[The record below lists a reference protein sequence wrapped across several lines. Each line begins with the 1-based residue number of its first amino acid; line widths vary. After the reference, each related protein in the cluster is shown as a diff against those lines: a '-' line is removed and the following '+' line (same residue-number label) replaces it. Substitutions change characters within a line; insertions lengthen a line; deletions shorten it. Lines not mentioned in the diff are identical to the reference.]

1 MDATSASPHAT
12 LADPFFVG
20 EWRVDVSANELS
32 RQGETVKLEP
42 RAMEVLRC
50 LAEHA
55 GDTVTRERL
64 DSLVWKQ
71 RIVGYDSLN
80 VTVSKL
86 RRALDD
92 NPRNPRFIQT
102 VPKVGYRLVG
112 QVGASPS
119 YRESSDK
126 APKTSLDA
134 TPNTVAGRFWRALGT
149 PGVAVAVLAPLV
161 VAVAWN
167 WNPIRTD
174 DRSKLAVSKPLSASS
189 RPSIAILP
197 FDNLSGDPEQ
207 EYFSDG
213 ITDDLI
219 TDLSKVSGLR
229 VIARSSVFP
238 YKGKSIDITEVAQ
251 RLDVRY
257 VLAGSVRRAHE
268 RVRINAQL
276 VNAHSGEQLWADRY
290 DGPLADIFTLQDDVS
305 ARIVSALKVHLT
317 PEEKRMAEIRGTRD
331 IDAFDAFLRG
341 LALLTRKTPED
352 AAAAV
357 PFFETALKRDSDY
370 GRAYAALARSHW
382 TYAVNERFNTITSP
396 MAGPWS
402 TGRYSNYMAAWKLL
416 HQART
421 RPSAEAY
428 ALSARMLQRQR
439 RYAEAMRDARQAVD
453 LAPSAPAAAEALIEI
468 LIYAGKAEA
477 ALERIDD
484 SIGLDPSQP
493 GEKLFLSGLAHY
505 SLGHFEEAIRTIRR
519 ARIHNPEQ
527 KRYEAILAAALAAAN
542 RYEEAET
549 ALEEYLSS
557 REALWDLNAI
567 MLEWPFSSPSAAR
580 RLAAN
585 LRQAGLPGATGDY
598 FAVAASQRLSS
609 KEIKTLL
616 SSKAMV
622 GIVRGASEDV
632 MFEVVWDEDTQIVE
646 QGFVNFFRA
655 DGKSRA
661 ADDLLCAPWHDW
673 GNYCVAIFRN
683 PNGAREYLDEYVFFT
698 LTGIFTFSVFDPSTR
713 TAHSSTESDVGP
725 GHFDTAITANRLA
738 VPRVAPD

>member
-1 MDATSASPHAT
+1 MVGTSAHPQPE

-32 RQGETVKLEP
+32 RPGETVKLEP
-42 RAMEVLRC
+42 RAMHVLRC

-55 GDTVTRERL
+55 GKTVTRERL
-64 DSLVWKQ
+64 ESLVWKQ

-92 NPRNPRFIQT
+92 DPRDPRFIQT

-112 QVGASPS
+112 RVEGRSSHRGSVDDTPEIPIGAA
-119 YRESSDK
+119 R
-126 APKTSLDA
+126 
-134 TPNTVAGRFWRALGT
+134 NTVAGRFRRALLT
-149 PGVAVAVLAPLV
+149 PGVAVVVLTPLV
-161 VAVAWN
+161 TAIAWN
-167 WNPIRTD
+167 WSPIRSD
-174 DRSKLAVSKPLSASS
+174 GRAEVAVSKPLSASS
-189 RPSIAILP
+189 PPSIAVLP
-197 FDNLSGDPEQ
+197 FDNSSGDPEQ

-238 YKGKSIDITEVAQ
+238 YKNKSIDTTEIGQ
-251 RLDVRY
+251 RLGVRY
-257 VLAGSVRRAHE
+257 VLTGSVRRAHE

-276 VNAHSGEQLWADRY
+276 VDAHSGEQLWADRY

-305 ARIVSALKVHLT
+305 ARIVTALKVHLT
-317 PEEKRMAEIRGTRD
+317 PEEKRLAEIRGTRD

-341 LALLTRKTPED
+341 LALLARQTPED

-357 PFFETALKRDSDY
+357 PFFETALKRDSGY
-370 GRAYAALARSHW
+370 GRAYAALAQSHW
-382 TYAVNERFNTITSP
+382 SYAANERFNTLTFP
-396 MAGPWS
+396 MAGAWS
-402 TGRYSNYMAAWKLL
+402 TGKYSNHMTAWKLL
-416 HQART
+416 REART

-439 RYAEAMRDARQAVD
+439 RFAEAMHDARQAVD
-453 LAPSAPAAAEALIEI
+453 LAPSSPTAAEALIEV
-468 LIYAGKAEA
+468 LIYAGEAEA
-477 ALERIDD
+477 ALQLIDD
-484 SIGLDPSQP
+484 SIGLDPDQP
-493 GEKLFLSGLAHY
+493 GEKLFLAGLAHY
-505 SLGHFEEAIRTIRR
+505 SLGHIDEAIRMVRR

-527 KRYEAILAAALAAAN
+527 KRYEAILAAALAAAS
-542 RYEEAET
+542 RHEEATT

-567 MLEWPFSSPSAAR
+567 MLEWPFGSPGTAR

-585 LRQAGLPGATGDY
+585 LREAGLPGVTGDY
-598 FAVAASQRLSS
+598 FAVAATDRLSS
-609 KEIKTLL
+609 REIETLL

-622 GIVRGASEDV
+622 GIVRGESEKV
-632 MFEVVWDEDTQIVE
+632 IFKVVWDEHTQIFE
-646 QGFVNFFRA
+646 QGFVNFFQI
-655 DGKSRA
+655 DGKSQVS
-661 ADDLLCAPWHDW
+661 DDLLCAPWHDW

-683 PNGAREYLDEYVFFT
+683 PNGTREFLDEYVFFT
-698 LTGIFTFSVFDPSTR
+698 LTGMFTFSVFEPSTR
-713 TAHSSTESDVGP
+713 TTHPLTESEVGP
-725 GHFDTAITANRLA
+725 GLFDTAISTDRFAS
-738 VPRVAPD
+738 PSVASD